1 MLYQQLLL
9 HLSTENSRG
18 TPPPPPFFPIGQEL
32 HNLLENLIGDAD
44 GLGLSD

>member
-1 MLYQQLLL
+1 MRIHEALL
-9 HLSTENSRG
+9 
-18 TPPPPPFFPIGQEL
+18 PPPFFPIGQEL